1 VTPPAAR
8 RPHPGVAAA
17 AAATPPA
24 PGQPTPG
31 DGADFGRGDRRTARL
46 LHVVLGCDLTALLT
60 VEADRLCAWLTTW
73 TADGRPRLRSAR
85 GGRALGAAVATR
97 LASAGS
103 APFPWAGEPALS
115 TVPECAAM
123 RGLLVIPLV
132 VGAVRSSAWLL
143 GRRDGGF
150 IADEVDHAA
159 LLAPGLRMRRAG
171 AEPARRPAM
180 PPLTARELQVLE
192 LVSAGATAGAVA
204 RDLGISERTV
214 QKHLEHVYGKLGCQ
228 DRVSAVLRVWG
239 AGLLP
244 GGGPAPAGDG
254 GP

>member
-1 VTPPAAR
+1 
-8 RPHPGVAAA
+8 
-17 AAATPPA
+17 
-24 PGQPTPG
+24 
-31 DGADFGRGDRRTARL
+31 
-46 LHVVLGCDLTALLT
+46 VVLGCDLTAVLT
-60 VEADRLCAWLTTW
+60 VEPDGLCVWLSTW

-85 GGRALGAAVATR
+85 GGRALRAAVATR
-97 LASAGS
+97 LASAGD

-115 TVPECAAM
+115 SLPECAAM
-123 RGLLVIPLV
+123 RHLLVIPLV

-143 GRRDGGF
+143 GRRDGRF
-150 IADEVDHAA
+150 IADEVHHAT
-159 LLAPGLRMRRAG
+159 LLTPGLRMRRAV
-171 AEPARRPAM
+171 AEPARRPTM

-244 GGGPAPAGDG
+244 GSGPAPAGQG
-254 GP
+254 QP